1 MPPAG
6 GDTYSRPAMKKLL
19 KEPLL
24 HFLLLG
30 AALFAL
36 NAWRAKQR
44 PAEAAASRI
53 EVTAAVI
60 ERLRA
65 ASERQ
70 FGKAPDAEGLRGLVL
85 AHIREEVFCREALAL
100 GLDRD
105 DTIVR
110 RRLAQ
115 KMEFLTGDI
124 AGAAEPAD
132 AVVREFFEKNAARY
146 AKAGR
151 VSFRHVYF
159 SREKRGAGAEAAVTE
174 ALAVLAK
181 GGSDET
187 MGDPFLHGFEFAE
200 RESDDVTAAFGAE
213 FAQQLAAQPVGEWRG
228 PVASSYGLHLVRV
241 EARTEPRAVKFDEV
255 RETVLRDF
263 HDERRRTANREVFEK
278 LRERYQVTVDEAALA
293 KAAAPASK
301 TAQR

>member
-1 MPPAG
+1 
-6 GDTYSRPAMKKLL
+6 MKKLL
-19 KEPLL
+19 KGPLL

-36 NAWRAKQR
+36 NAWRAKER
-44 PAEAAASRI
+44 LADNAAPRI

-60 ERLRA
+60 EQLRA

-70 FGKAPDAEGLRGLVL
+70 FGKAPNAEELRGLVM
-85 AHIREEVFCREALAL
+85 ARIREEIFYREALAL

-110 RRLAQ
+110 QRLAQ
-115 KMEFLTGDI
+115 KMDFLTGDLT
-124 AGAAEPAD
+124 GAAEPAD
-132 AVVREFFEKNAARY
+132 AAVREFFEKNAARY

-159 SREKRGAGAEAAVTE
+159 SKEKRSAGAEAAATE
-174 ALAVLAK
+174 ALAALVK
-181 GGSDET
+181 GASEET

-200 RESDDVTAAFGAE
+200 REQDDVIAAFGRE
-213 FAQQLAAQPVGEWRG
+213 FAEKLAAQPTGEWSG
-228 PVASSYGLHLVRV
+228 PVMSSYGLHLVRV
-241 EARTEPRAVKFDEV
+241 EARMEPRAVKFDEV
-255 RETVLRDF
+255 RERVLRDF
-263 HDERRRTANREVFEK
+263 HDERRRTANSEIFEK
-278 LRERYQVTVDEAALA
+278 LRERYQVTVDEAAVA
-293 KAAAPASK
+293 QAAAPASK

>member
-1 MPPAG
+1 MN
-6 GDTYSRPAMKKLL
+6 KLR

-36 NAWRAKQR
+36 NAWRTKER
-44 PAEAAASRI
+44 PTNTAAPRI

-60 ERLRA
+60 EQLRA

-70 FGKAPDAEGLRGLVL
+70 FGKEPNAEELRGLVM
-85 AHIREEVFCREALAL
+85 AHIREEVFYREALAL

-110 RRLAQ
+110 QRLAQ
-115 KMEFLTGDI
+115 KMEFLTGDV
-124 AGAAEPAD
+124 AGATEPTD
-132 AVVREFFEKNAARY
+132 AVVREFFEKNVARY
-146 AKAGR
+146 AKSGR

-159 SREKRGAGAEAAVTE
+159 SKEKRGAGAEAAATE
-174 ALAVLAK
+174 ALAALAK
-181 GGSDET
+181 GASDET

-200 RESDDVTAAFGAE
+200 REQDDVIAAFGRE
-213 FAQQLAAQPVGEWRG
+213 FAEKLAAEPTGQWSG
-228 PVASSYGLHLVRV
+228 PVLSSYGLHLVRV
-241 EARTEPRAVKFDEV
+241 EARMEPRAVKFDEV

-263 HDERRRTANREVFEK
+263 QDERRRTANSEIFAK
-278 LRERYQVTVDEAALA
+278 LRERCQVTVDEAALA
-293 KAAAPASK
+293 KAAPPASK

>member
-1 MPPAG
+1 
-6 GDTYSRPAMKKLL
+6 MKRILR
-19 KEPLL
+19 EPLL

-36 NAWRAKQR
+36 NAWRAKDR
-44 PAEAAASRI
+44 PADAAALQI

-60 ERLRA
+60 EQLRA

-70 FGKAPDAEGLRGLVL
+70 LGKAPNAEELRGLVM
-85 AHIREEVFCREALAL
+85 ARIREEIFYREALAL

-110 RRLAQ
+110 QRLAQ
-115 KMEFLTGDI
+115 KMEFLTGDL
-124 AGAAEPAD
+124 AGTAEPAD
-132 AVVREFFEKNAARY
+132 AVAREFFEKNAARY
-146 AKAGR
+146 AKSGR

-159 SREKRGAGAEAAVTE
+159 SKEKRGAGAEAAATE
-174 ALAVLAK
+174 ALAALVK
-181 GGSDET
+181 GASEET

-200 RESDDVTAAFGAE
+200 REQDDVIAAFGRKFAE
-213 FAQQLAAQPVGEWRG
+213 KLAAQPTGDWSG
-228 PVASSYGLHLVRV
+228 PVMSSYGLHLVRV
-241 EARTEPRAVKFDEV
+241 EARMEPRAVKFDEV
-255 RETVLRDF
+255 RERVLRDF
-263 HDERRRTANREVFEK
+263 HDERRRTANSEIFEK

-293 KAAAPASK
+293 QAAAPASK

>member
-1 MPPAG
+1 MV
-6 GDTYSRPAMKKLL
+6 TSTKKLL

-36 NAWRAKQR
+36 NAWRARER
-44 PAEAAASRI
+44 PADNSVPRI

-60 ERLRA
+60 EQLRA

-70 FGKAPDAEGLRGLVL
+70 FGKAPNSEELRGLVI
-85 AHIREEVFCREALAL
+85 AHIREEVFYREALAL

-110 RRLAQ
+110 QRLAQ

-124 AGAAEPAD
+124 AGTAEPAD

-146 AKAGR
+146 AKSGR

-159 SREKRGAGAEAAVTE
+159 SKEKRGAGAEAAAAE
-174 ALAVLAK
+174 ALAALAK
-181 GGSDET
+181 GASDESL
-187 MGDPFLHGFEFAE
+187 GDPFLHGFEFAE
-200 RESDDVTAAFGAE
+200 REQDDVIAAFGRE
-213 FAQQLAAQPVGEWRG
+213 FAEKLAAQPTGEWSG
-228 PVASSYGLHLVRV
+228 PVLSSYGLHLVRV
-241 EARTEPRAVKFDEV
+241 EARLEPRAVKFDEV
-255 RETVLRDF
+255 RETVLRDL
-263 HDERRRTANREVFEK
+263 HDERRRTANSEVFKK
-278 LRERYQVTVDEAALA
+278 LREQYQVTVDEAALA
-293 KAAAPASK
+293 KAAPSSE

>member
-1 MPPAG
+1 
-6 GDTYSRPAMKKLL
+6 MKRIL

-24 HFLLLG
+24 HFALLG
-30 AALFAL
+30 VLFFVA
-36 NAWRAKQR
+36 NAWRAKER
-44 PAEAAASRI
+44 PADAATPRI

-65 ASERQ
+65 AFERQ
-70 FGKAPDAEGLRGLVL
+70 FGKTPDAEELRGQVM

-115 KMEFLTGDI
+115 MMEFLTGDI
-124 AGAAEPAD
+124 AGASEPTD
-132 AVVREFFEKNAARY
+132 TVVREFFEKNAARY

-159 SREKRGAGAEAAVTE
+159 SKEKRGAGTEAAAAEAA
-174 ALAVLAK
+174 AALAK
-181 GGSDET
+181 GVSEET
-187 MGDPFLHGFEFAE
+187 MGDPFLHGFEFVE
-200 RESDDVTAAFGAE
+200 RGQDDVIAAFGRE
-213 FAQQLAAQPVGEWRG
+213 FAEKLAAQPIGKWSG
-228 PVASSYGLHLVRV
+228 PVESSYGLHLVRI
-241 EARTEPRAVKFDEV
+241 EARMEPRAVRFDEV

-263 HDERRRTANREVFEK
+263 HDERRSIANNEVFEK

-293 KAAAPASK
+293 KAAAPAIK

>member
-1 MPPAG
+1 
-6 GDTYSRPAMKKLL
+6 MKKLVR
-19 KEPLL
+19 EPLL

-30 AALFAL
+30 ALIFAL

-44 PAEAAASRI
+44 PADAAAPRI

-65 ASERQ
+65 AFERQ
-70 FGKAPDAEGLRGLVL
+70 FGKAPDAEELRGQVV

-115 KMEFLTGDI
+115 MMEFLTGDI
-124 AGAAEPAD
+124 AGASEPAD

-159 SREKRGAGAEAAVTE
+159 KKEKRGAGTEAAAVE
-174 ALAVLAK
+174 ALAALAK
-181 GGSDET
+181 GASDET
-187 MGDPFLHGFEFAE
+187 MGDPFLHGFEFVE
-200 RESDDVTAAFGAE
+200 REQDDVIAAFGRE
-213 FAQQLAAQPVGEWRG
+213 FAEKLAAQPIGEWIG
-228 PVASSYGLHLVRV
+228 PVESSYGLHLVRV
-241 EARTEPRAVKFDEV
+241 EARMEPRAVKFDEV

-263 HDERRRTANREVFEK
+263 HDERRRTANSEVFEK
-278 LRERYQVTVDEAALA
+278 LRERYQVTVDEAALT
-293 KAAAPASK
+293 KAAVPVTN

>member
-1 MPPAG
+1 
-6 GDTYSRPAMKKLL
+6 MKKLVR
-19 KEPLL
+19 EPLL
-24 HFLLLG
+24 HFLFLG
-30 AALFAL
+30 ALIFAL

-44 PAEAAASRI
+44 PADAAAPRI

-65 ASERQ
+65 AFERQ
-70 FGKAPDAEGLRGLVL
+70 FGKAPDAEELRAQVT

-115 KMEFLTGDI
+115 MMEFLTGDI
-124 AGAAEPAD
+124 AGASEPAD

-159 SREKRGAGAEAAVTE
+159 KKEKRGAGTEAAAIE
-174 ALAVLAK
+174 ALGALAK
-181 GGSDET
+181 GASDET
-187 MGDPFLHGFEFAE
+187 MGDPFLHGFEFVE
-200 RESDDVTAAFGAE
+200 RERDDVIAAFGRE
-213 FAQQLAAQPVGEWRG
+213 FAEKLAALPTGEWSG
-228 PVASSYGLHLVRV
+228 PVESSYGLHLVRV
-241 EARTEPRAVKFDEV
+241 EARMEPRAVKFDEV

-263 HDERRRTANREVFEK
+263 HDERRRIANDEVFEK
-278 LRERYQVTVDEAALA
+278 LRERYQVTVDEAALT
-293 KAAAPASK
+293 KAAVPVTN